1 MRRFKDL
8 SARWAERD
16 CAAGALAP
24 VLLVF
29 VRRKVIEAVVLR
41 DAAIVRD
48 GRLDA
53 LYRCFDVAAG
63 VPFSVLRE
71 QRLELPS
78 PDKVLRVL
86 RADSD
91 PLLIPA
97 DTIMAMELRHD
108 LRRAPRT
115 IDELKCLV

>member
-1 MRRFKDL
+1 M
-8 SARWAERD
+8 
-16 CAAGALAP
+16 
-24 VLLVF
+24 LLVF

-71 QRLELPS
+71 QRLQLPS

-97 DTIMAMELRHD
+97 DTIMAMVLRHD